1 MFGCVIEKWKEGIK
15 ILDNNSIYIGK
26 RINGLKIF

>member
-1 MFGCVIEKWKEGIK
+1 MFGCVIEKWKERIK